1 MKKPVAGTS
10 HVARKRFGQNFLV
23 DRGIVDAIVG
33 AVRPQAGDQVVEIG
47 PGLGA
52 LTEPLLRRVD
62 HLHVVEI
69 DRDIV
74 ARLKQRFPAGQLTI
88 HEGDALK
95 FDFGSLLRYPG
106 DCLHVVG
113 NLPYNISTPLLFHLA
128 NFAERVVD
136 MHFMLQ
142 KEVVER
148 MVAMPGTTD
157 YGRLSVMLQYR
168 FVIDWL
174 IDVPPESFDPAPKVD
189 SAVVR
194 LIPRPPAEL
203 DAKDE
208 VSVRNWMKGQL
219 AVAGAI
225 PVRVGGALRT
235 YGKVTTQWTYQYRL
249 ARENMRRVELERQL
263 WPFIDKYFPEHF
275 KQGGQSSFSTWLTD
289 LDRQVEDE
297 LGRPTDDF
305 GDVLLSLE
313 VTVPARAICPCSAA
327 RSST

>member
-1 MKKPVAGTS
+1 MRTS
-10 HVARKRFGQNFLV
+10 LRSVPAWGA
-23 DRGIVDAIVG
+23 DRA
-33 AVRPQAGDQVVEIG
+33 A
-47 PGLGA
+47 
-52 LTEPLLRRVD
+52 LRRVD

-74 ARLKQRFPAGQLTI
+74 TRLKQWFPAGQLTI
-88 HEGDALK
+88 HEGDALR

-148 MVAMPGTTD
+148 MVAIPGTTD

-203 DAKDE
+203 DARDE
-208 VSVRNWMKGQL
+208 AKFSALVAAALSQRRKMLRNTLRDFFAEAEL
-219 AVAGAI
+219 AGLRHCTDSACRGV
-225 PVRVGGALRT
+225 VGGGLCPVGERARLNRFRTCQRLRSI
-235 YGKVTTQWTYQYRL
+235 VVSR
-249 ARENMRRVELERQL
+249 
-263 WPFIDKYFPEHF
+263 
-275 KQGGQSSFSTWLTD
+275 GQRSCASTI
-289 LDRQVEDE
+289 
-297 LGRPTDDF
+297 P
-305 GDVLLSLE
+305 
-313 VTVPARAICPCSAA
+313 
-327 RSST
+327 

>member
-1 MKKPVAGTS
+1 MS
-10 HVARKRFGQNFLV
+10 QHIARKRFGQNFLI
-23 DRGIVDAIVG
+23 DRQVIAEIVNAVAPRRDAN
-33 AVRPQAGDQVVEIG
+33 VVEIG

-95 FDFGSLLRYPG
+95 FDFGSLLRHPG

-148 MVAMPGTTD
+148 MVAIPGTTD

-203 DAKDE
+203 DARDE
-208 VSVRNWMKGQL
+208 AKFSALVAAAFSQRRKMLRNTLRDFFAEAELAGLGIAPTARAEALSV
-219 AVAGAI
+219 ADYV
-225 PVRVGGALRT
+225 
-235 YGKVTTQWTYQYRL
+235 RL
-249 ARENMRRVELERQL
+249 ANAL
-263 WPFIDKYFPEHF
+263 
-275 KQGGQSSFSTWLTD
+275 
-289 LDRQVEDE
+289 
-297 LGRPTDDF
+297 
-305 GDVLLSLE
+305 
-313 VTVPARAICPCSAA
+313 A
-327 RSST
+327 